1 MHPKR
6 GADKP
11 HVVVLGAGFAGLTF
25 CKRLTSGL
33 ARVTLLD
40 RQNHHLFQPL
50 LYQVA
55 TAGLAAPDIAQPVRS
70 ILRDRRDVTVL
81 MSDVT
86 GVDLARR
93 EVSHTGGVLGYDYLV
108 IALGGRTSY
117 FGHEEWAR
125 HAPGLK
131 SIDDALAI
139 RRRVLSAFED
149 AEVEDDEARRG
160 KLMTIVVVGG
170 GPTGVE
176 MAGAL
181 AELSRTVLRRDFRRI
196 DPAKARV
203 ILVEGGPRVLGAF
216 PANLSAKAERQ
227 LRRLGVEV
235 RTGVAVREIHEDG
248 LELASGERL
257 AAANV
262 IWGAGVSAVPL
273 AGTLGV
279 PTDRAGRLRVEPDLS
294 LPGWPS
300 VFAAGDIV
308 SLTDPSGRVV
318 PGVSPAAMQMGRY
331 IARTIAGELG
341 TVTPPRRKPFCYF
354 DKGTMATIGRSA
366 AVAKIGW
373 AEFCGWP
380 AWAAWLVVHILFLIG
395 FRNRISVLLQWTY
408 SYFTYRRGARLIT
421 GLDPEREAQGAEP
434 AAGPENRMT

>member
-1 MHPKR
+1 MHPTHT
-6 GADKP
+6 DKP
-11 HVVVLGAGFAGLTF
+11 HVVVLGAGFAGLAF
-25 CKRLTSGL
+25 CKRFPSGL

-70 ILRDRRDVTVL
+70 ILRKRKDVTVL
-81 MSDVT
+81 MADVA
-86 GVDLARR
+86 GVDLGRR
-93 EVSHTGGVLGYDYLV
+93 EVTHSGGVLGYDYLV

-117 FGHEEWAR
+117 FGHDGWAA

-149 AEVEDDEARRG
+149 AEVENDEGRRRT
-160 KLMTIVVVGG
+160 LMTMVVVGG

-203 ILVEGGPRVLGAF
+203 ILVEGGPRVLAAF
-216 PANLSAKAERQ
+216 PPNLSAKAERQ
-227 LRRLGVEV
+227 LRSLGVEV
-235 RTGVAVREIHEDG
+235 RTGVAVREIHEGG
-248 LELASGERL
+248 LELGSGETL

-279 PTDRAGRLRVEPDLS
+279 PTDRAGRLRVEMDLS
-294 LPGWPS
+294 LPGWPA

-308 SLTDPSGRVV
+308 SLADASGRPV
-318 PGVSPAAMQMGRY
+318 PGVSPAAMQMGSH
-331 IARTIAGELG
+331 IAATIAGEIRSG
-341 TVTPPRRKPFCYF
+341 AAFQRRPFAYF
-354 DKGTMATIGRSA
+354 DKGSMATIGRSA
-366 AVAKIGW
+366 AVAKIGR
-373 AEFCGWP
+373 AEFGGWP
-380 AWAAWLVVHILFLIG
+380 AWAAWLCVHILFLIG
-395 FRNRISVLLQWTY
+395 FRNRISVLMHWTY

-421 GLDPEREAQGAEP
+421 GHEPAHAPQGAES
-434 AAGPENRMT
+434 AAGPMKRTT